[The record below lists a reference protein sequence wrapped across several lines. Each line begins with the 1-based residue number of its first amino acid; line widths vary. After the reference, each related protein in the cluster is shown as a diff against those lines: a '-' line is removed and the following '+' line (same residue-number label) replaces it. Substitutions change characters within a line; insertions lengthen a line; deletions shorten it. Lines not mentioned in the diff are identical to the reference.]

1 MSFLIKSF
9 PSAYRTPCDLS
20 PDSTFVC
27 LLIWSK
33 VLKKEYFWLAL
44 PVFKTVLKRL
54 LHHQCLFFERQIEK
68 LSLGH
73 FVIINN
79 NECIHEYVDSSLSHR
94 SSYCFTQCTLFFL
107 QVKSVKWLDHT
118 WLCSLHSSSCQVR
131 SSDLT
136 VFGFTQCALFFL
148 SSQVTWLYLTLHRV
162 HSSSCQ
168 VKRLDCT
175 WHYTVW
181 TLLLVKSG
189 DLTILDFTQCALFF
203 LAGHGPSFDK
213 TKLGLCCGGLWR
225 HCIRPGRLQRFTTC
239 FSQGRDLSHSCHH
252 GRPCWY
258 IS

>member
-1 MSFLIKSF
+1 MFLAKSF

-118 WLCSLHSSSCQVR
+118 WLYTVCPLLLCK

-136 VFGFTQCALFFL
+136 ILDFAVCTLLPVKSG
-148 SSQVTWLYLTLHRV
+148 QVTWLYLALHSV

-168 VKRLDCT
+168 VKWLDYT
-175 WHYTVW
+175 WLYTVC
-181 TLLLVKSG
+181 TLPPVKS
-189 DLTILDFTQCALFF
+189 I
-203 LAGHGPSFDK
+203 
-213 TKLGLCCGGLWR
+213 
-225 HCIRPGRLQRFTTC
+225 
-239 FSQGRDLSHSCHH
+239 
-252 GRPCWY
+252 
-258 IS
+258 

>member
-1 MSFLIKSF
+1 ML
-9 PSAYRTPCDLS
+9 
-20 PDSTFVC
+20 
-27 LLIWSK
+27 
-33 VLKKEYFWLAL
+33 
-44 PVFKTVLKRL
+44 
-54 LHHQCLFFERQIEK
+54 
-68 LSLGH
+68 
-73 FVIINN
+73 N
-79 NECIHEYVDSSLSHR
+79 
-94 SSYCFTQCTLFFL
+94 FTQCTLL
-107 QVKSVKWLDHT
+107 PVLSNQVT
-118 WLCSLHSSSCQVR
+118 WLCLTLHSVNSSSCQVTWLYLTLHSVKSSSCQIKWLDYTWLYTACTVLPQCKSR
-131 SSDLT
+131 QVKWPYYTWLYTVWTLLPVKSSDLT
-136 VFGFTQCALFFL
+136 VLDFSQSAFFFLKASQDKSSDSTVLDFTQWAFFFL
-148 SSQVTWLYLTLHRV
+148 VSQVTWLYLTLHSV

-175 WHYTVW
+175 WLYTVW

-189 DLTILDFTQCALFF
+189 DLTVLDFTQCALFF